1 MTETTQRKT
10 HIAYRCPACGEPVY
24 GIAGRFALHAE
35 MLRLKC
41 PCGASSLDIHMEPG
55 SKVRLSVPCIFCKQN
70 HTYTVSQSIFF
81 DRDRF
86 LLSCPYAGMDIAF
99 FGDEDKIMPEI
110 DRTGAELEELF
121 RNLEAEKL
129 SDIQPQDMDD
139 DEILPDPEVYDI
151 VRFLV
156 RELEADGKID
166 CPCHSGHYE
175 FRLTDGGVQGY
186 CPECGATHEFAADSV
201 AAARDYLDTDELQL
215 H

>member
-1 MTETTQRKT
+1 MTEATQRKT

-55 SKVRLSVPCIFCKQN
+55 GKVRLSVPCIFCKQN

-110 DRTGAELEELF
+110 DRTGAELEELL

-175 FRLTDGGVQGY
+175 FRFTDGGVQVY
-186 CPECGATHEFAADSV
+186 CPECGAAHEFAADSV
-201 AAARDYLDTDELQL
+201 AAAREYLDTDELQL